1 MKVDDT
7 VKVVKG
13 SKAELVGKVTEM
25 YESGG
30 VAVYFKSLENK
41 PHVANPYIVFYDESY
56 LEVIN
61 ESI

>member
-7 VKVVKG
+7 VKVVKC
-13 SKAELVGKVTEM
+13 SKAELVGKVTDM
-25 YESGG
+25 YESGR

-41 PHVANPYIVFYDESY
+41 PHVANPYIFFYDESY
-56 LEVIN
+56 LVVIN